1 MNKNGYLSL
10 LLFLSSTCG
19 VLGANQLTQEHQH
32 HLFNLLASGLNLP
45 SLSPQ
50 AKGKAVIVEK
60 KFNKDTQV
68 NQLVCAIDLSDEKNE
83 HYRFSNKN
91 EKELRLSQIKAFATL
106 ELPIPE
112 NRVIEIVKSD
122 REVKE
127 KELLSFSWISRLW
140 RSLAEKMGFKTKII
154 TLEKEIALDNDIL
167 GYIEKLQVI
176 L

>member
-1 MNKNGYLSL
+1 
-10 LLFLSSTCG
+10 
-19 VLGANQLTQEHQH
+19 
-32 HLFNLLASGLNLP
+32 
-45 SLSPQ
+45 
-50 AKGKAVIVEK
+50 
-60 KFNKDTQV
+60 
-68 NQLVCAIDLSDEKNE
+68 LSDEKNE

-167 GYIEKLQVI
+167 GYIEKLEVR